1 MLNFK
6 KIPKP
11 KFPNQEKYSPRSFT
25 KLLEVSDQD
34 IIELWVKF
42 QTRAAD
48 LVQKVKK
55 LPIILWTSAL
65 TSHKN
70 VTKYLPPSEYIIQFW
85 DKLHSKSLTNL
96 INKGYKVI
104 VSNYDALYLDC
115 GYANWV
121 KNGTNWCS
129 PYKGEFKYIFDIICP
144 LIKSVNNLLFN
155 FIKFKL
161 AY

>member
-1 MLNFK
+1 MLNLFDSHAFHMGGDEVNMNCYKSSPEIQEYFK
-6 KIPKP
+6 
-11 KFPNQEKYSPRSFT
+11 NVN
-25 KLLEVSDQD
+25 LLEVSNQD

-48 LVQKVKK
+48 LVQKFKK

-121 KNGTNWCS
+121 TNGTNWCS
-129 PYKGEFKYIFDIICP
+129 PYKGEFKYIF
-144 LIKSVNNLLFN
+144 
-155 FIKFKL
+155 
-161 AY
+161 